1 MKVPR
6 WQRAYAIATCAL
18 IGAAFAYAA
27 CDWAHWPR
35 LTLLP
40 LSGAWTT
47 SPPPNAIAIS
57 YLGTVLWGAGGLA
70 AGALAGAGLCRIARA
85 PLSDRMLLLLGAWA
99 ISANL
104 LVGAYYTWS
113 VWPW

>member
-1 MKVPR
+1 MMPR

-27 CDWAHWPR
+27 CDWAQWPR
-35 LTLLP
+35 LTYLP
-40 LSGAWTT
+40 VQGAWTISAHPT
-47 SPPPNAIAIS
+47 GIAIT
-57 YLGTVLWGAGGLA
+57 YIGVVAWGLGGLCI
-70 AGALAGAGLCRIARA
+70 GAILGATLCRIYRR
-85 PLSDRMLLLLGAWA
+85 PLSTRLTQLLGAWSITA
-99 ISANL
+99 IL